1 MKIRQHIIILGLTSL
16 ALVSCNNWFDVTSS
30 NEIREKDHFAIDQG
44 FAQSVAGCYIQMGKS
59 SLYGEYT
66 SYVLP
71 EVAVNPYRTMG
82 TNSTEYLALA
92 YLQKHQWSSS
102 HAKSIIDN
110 IWTSSYRVIAN
121 ANEALK
127 NIDKKESSLDPINY
141 HILKGELLAIRAFM
155 HFNLLRY
162 FGYGNWS
169 NRKTEL
175 DARLTIP
182 YVTTVEKNLTPQ
194 STGSAVI
201 TNILRD
207 LNGAATLMKDYDPVS
222 SIHPNN
228 YYSKVDE
235 EGFYESRNFHLNY
248 YAIRA
253 ITAQVYQ
260 WIGDYANALILAK
273 EVIDEIGTGKSVS
286 IGNTTAFTLHLMLVS
301 EVTSTTSAL
310 TREAIFAIETQNL
323 SDKTLTLFNPNY
335 STNETIVMSLN
346 ESRMQELYN
355 NSNTDYRFVK
365 LLYHNLTSSPAGYVP
380 QKYYSGF
387 GIDNYFKNKINI
399 IRLPELYFI
408 VAESYARNGDLNSA
422 LSLMNAFRET
432 RGLYEPLIN
441 LTQAQVLEEIGKE
454 YQREFLGEGMMY
466 FYYKRIGAETVPA
479 KSGAMTDADYVLP
492 YPDLEIQSGRI
503 Q

>member
-1 MKIRQHIIILGLTSL
+1 MKIKQYIIIWSL
-16 ALVSCNNWFDVTSS
+16 ASLAFCSCNSWFDVTSS

-44 FAQSVAGCYIQMGKS
+44 FAQSVAGCYIQMGEN
-59 SLYGEYT
+59 SLYGEYI
-66 SYVLP
+66 SYALP

-92 YLQKHQWSSS
+92 YLQKHLWSSS
-102 HAKSIIDN
+102 YAKPVIDN

-127 NIDKKESSLDPINY
+127 NIDQKESTLDPINY
-141 HILKGELLAIRAFM
+141 HILKGELLAIRALM

-175 DARLTIP
+175 DAKLTIP

-201 TNILRD
+201 ANTFKD
-207 LNGAATLMKDYDPVS
+207 LNDAATLMKDYDPVS
-222 SIHPNN
+222 STHPDN

-248 YAIRA
+248 YAVRA

-260 WIGDYANALILAK
+260 WIGDYTNALTPAK
-273 EVIDEIGTGKSVS
+273 EVIDAVGTSKSVS
-286 IGNTTAFTLHLMLVS
+286 IGNTTAFTLHLMPVS

-310 TREAIFAIETQNL
+310 TREAVFAIETQNL

-335 STNETIVMSLN
+335 STNQTDVMSLN
-346 ESRMQELYN
+346 EGQMQELYN

-365 LLYHNLTSSPAGYVP
+365 LLHHNMTSSPAGYVP

-387 GIDNYFKNKINI
+387 GIDNYFKNKINV

-408 VAESYARNGDLNSA
+408 AAESYARSGNLDQA
-422 LSLMNAFRET
+422 LSLMNTFRET
-432 RGLYEPLIN
+432 RGLYEPLIGLN
-441 LTQAQVLEEIGKE
+441 QAQILEEIGKE
-454 YQREFLGEGMMY
+454 YQREFLSEGMMY